1 MAYSNDDQK
10 EYRQSII
17 KLISPTWHHMSK
29 VTPICLMNGKPPRQ
43 TCVYLSSSLRG
54 QDRSILYYNLGRAC
68 QDTPL
73 WGGRSAASWST
84 LGFADSCLTLHE
96 SKTLGNTPNNRLF
109 KSGMLNCPVSI
120 NHGFVLYAE
129 RHSESIP
136 SKNCNSRLLHLH

>member
-1 MAYSNDDQK
+1 
-10 EYRQSII
+10 
-17 KLISPTWHHMSK
+17 MSK

-84 LGFADSCLTLHE
+84 LGFADSCLTLRE

-109 KSGMLNCPVSI
+109 KSGMLNCPASVFLYLLGQI
-120 NHGFVLYAE
+120 NYCIFRKNMRLMTSFDDFAIVLT
-129 RHSESIP
+129 
-136 SKNCNSRLLHLH
+136 